1 MLGFKIGNWLF
12 SKPRSQ
18 KRFFMMAGDFI
29 LLTLALWSAYALRL
43 SDPFDSQHL
52 RPALPLFLLV
62 PFVGLLILSLS
73 GLYQAIIRF
82 IGSDALKSVLYGT
95 VILSLTIY
103 AMAYVFRIE
112 PFPRSV
118 PINFALVA
126 FVYIGGSRL
135 LMRNFYQRSISRSSV
150 KIPVAIYGA
159 GGAGVQLANALDTS
173 SEFDPLVF
181 LDDSPQLINAIVAG
195 RKVHNPSALKSLI
208 EKKGISQ
215 ILLAIPSAP
224 TIDRRR
230 ILERLSQYPVRVRSI
245 PSMPDIIRG
254 QSIDA
259 LADVG
264 PEDVLNRESVP
275 PMKSLYQAS
284 IAGKVIMVTGAG
296 GSIGS
301 EICRQAATNGAAKLI
316 LFELSELALYNIE
329 RELRLAGHGEILVP
343 LLGNACDGVRVSKV
357 MSEHSVQTV
366 YHAAAYKHVPILEDN
381 VVEGFRNNALGTR
394 TVALAAI
401 ENQVERFILIST
413 DKAVRPPNVMGAT
426 KRVAEL
432 FVQDLASRNHQVQIG
447 IVRFGNVLGSS
458 GSVIPLFQKQ
468 IQSGGPL
475 TVTHKEITR
484 YFMTIPEAASLVIQA
499 GTMAQRGEVFVLDMG
514 KPVKIVDLAHQMIH
528 LAGLSVK
535 DGKNPNGDIVI
546 EFTGLRPGE
555 KLYEELL
562 IGDDVEATKHPMIM
576 RANET
581 SASTEKLS
589 ELIKKIESPTEIL
602 ESNEIKQILSDLV
615 DGYSEHL

>member
-1 MLGFKIGNWLF
+1 MVKYW
-12 SKPRSQ
+12 
-18 KRFFMMAGDFI
+18 
-29 LLTLALWSAYALRL
+29 
-43 SDPFDSQHL
+43 
-52 RPALPLFLLV
+52 
-62 PFVGLLILSLS
+62 
-73 GLYQAIIRF
+73 
-82 IGSDALKSVLYGT
+82 
-95 VILSLTIY
+95 
-103 AMAYVFRIE
+103 FR
-112 PFPRSV
+112 
-118 PINFALVA
+118 
-126 FVYIGGSRL
+126 
-135 LMRNFYQRSISRSSV
+135 
-150 KIPVAIYGA
+150 
-159 GGAGVQLANALDTS
+159 
-173 SEFDPLVF
+173 
-181 LDDSPQLINAIVAG
+181 
-195 RKVHNPSALKSLI
+195 
-208 EKKGISQ
+208 
-215 ILLAIPSAP
+215 
-224 TIDRRR
+224 
-230 ILERLSQYPVRVRSI
+230 
-245 PSMPDIIRG
+245 
-254 QSIDA
+254 
-259 LADVG
+259 
-264 PEDVLNRESVP
+264 
-275 PMKSLYQAS
+275 
-284 IAGKVIMVTGAG
+284 
-296 GSIGS
+296 
-301 EICRQAATNGAAKLI
+301 C
-316 LFELSELALYNIE
+316 
-329 RELRLAGHGEILVP
+329 
-343 LLGNACDGVRVSKV
+343 GNACDGVRASEV

-401 ENQVERFILIST
+401 ENHVERFILIST

-432 FVQDLASRNHQVQIG
+432 FVQDLASRNHQIQIG

-475 TVTHKEITR
+475 TVTHKEITLLHDHSRGRFSCDSGR
-484 YFMTIPEAASLVIQA
+484 YHGA
-499 GTMAQRGEVFVLDMG
+499 RGEVFVLDMG
-514 KPVKIVDLAHQMIH
+514 KPVKIIDLAPMIH

-589 ELIKKIESPTEIL
+589 ELIEKIESPTEIL